1 MSDDSII
8 YGDSNINN
16 DGLLDI
22 ITSEVVD
29 SIKSISDLWSLARM
43 TRDVNGDS
51 IWEVL
56 YQMGYNPVPF
66 DNLGY
71 NFDYGNFKMLYI
83 PMKKGNRLVR
93 FALPKLASVG
103 IQSKDKLMESVN
115 TANSLVT
122 ESKFTI
128 MDDDVW
134 LIHERIV
141 LDNED
146 YYTLVEHIVANL
158 KSGAELF
165 HKIS

>member
-1 MSDDSII
+1 MNDDSNI
-8 YGDSNINN
+8 YGDSNINS
-16 DGLLDI
+16 DKLLDV
-22 ITSEVVD
+22 ITPEVVEG
-29 SIKSISDLWSLARM
+29 IKTISDLWSLARM
-43 TRDVNGDS
+43 TKDMNGDS
-51 IWEVL
+51 VWEVL
-56 YQMGYNPVPF
+56 HQMGCNPVPF

-83 PMKKGNRLVR
+83 PMRKDNRLVR
-93 FALPKLASVG
+93 FALPKLVSVG

-122 ESKFTI
+122 ESKFAI
-128 MDDDVW
+128 MGDDVW

-141 LDNED
+141 SDNED
-146 YYTLVEHIVANL
+146 YFTMVEHILANL

>member
-22 ITSEVVD
+22 ITPEVVD